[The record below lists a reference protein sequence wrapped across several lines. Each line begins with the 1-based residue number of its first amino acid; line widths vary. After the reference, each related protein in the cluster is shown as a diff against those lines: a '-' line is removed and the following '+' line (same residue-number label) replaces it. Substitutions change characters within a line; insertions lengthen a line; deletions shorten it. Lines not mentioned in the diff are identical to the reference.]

1 MKITVTLVI
10 DQIENVDNDISG
22 NDNNNDD
29 DSGASNKELSRN
41 EMMKRNLNKI
51 KHAMII
57 CCYIRPDRHQI
68 PILPGA

>member
-1 MKITVTLVI
+1 MKTTVTLVI

-22 NDNNNDD
+22 NDNNDDD

-51 KHAMII
+51 NM
-57 CCYIRPDRHQI
+57 Q
-68 PILPGA
+68 